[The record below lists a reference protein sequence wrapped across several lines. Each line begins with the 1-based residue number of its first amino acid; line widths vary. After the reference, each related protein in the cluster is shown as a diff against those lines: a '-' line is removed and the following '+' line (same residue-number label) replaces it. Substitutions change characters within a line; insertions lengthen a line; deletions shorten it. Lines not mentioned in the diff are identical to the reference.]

1 MDHSINHNEDRHF
14 CAQTSDPAPLFSAE
28 AFFNSDKS
36 IKNISLNQLRGKWV
50 ILFFYGSD
58 FTFV

>member
-1 MDHSINHNEDRHF
+1 MDSGLNHLVNQDF
-14 CAQTSDPAPLFSAE
+14 CAQTNDPAPAFSAE
-28 AFFNSDKS
+28 AYFNSDKK
-36 IKNISLNQLRGKWV
+36 IRTISLNELRGKWV